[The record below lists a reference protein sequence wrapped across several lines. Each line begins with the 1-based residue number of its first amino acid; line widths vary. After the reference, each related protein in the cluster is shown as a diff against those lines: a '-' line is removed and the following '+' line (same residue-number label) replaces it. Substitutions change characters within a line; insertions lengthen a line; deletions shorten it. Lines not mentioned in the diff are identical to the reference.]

1 MLDDNGLHVPDSLPD
16 SDDEIRMM
24 YREAKNKTEQI
35 GILADLNLC
44 GKDEIRQVLG
54 LKKPGR
60 GKSEE
65 VQETARKME
74 LPEAIRRLV
83 KARLHELDAEILK
96 LEEEVRKLVDE
107 RDELVDAMGDE
118 R

>member
-65 VQETARKME
+65 APEPSRKE
-74 LPEAIRRLV
+74 LPEAIQRLV
-83 KARLHELDAEILK
+83 KARLKDLDIAILK
-96 LEEEVRKLVDE
+96 LEEEVRKLIDE